1 MSKLGKKIFVIF
13 LSLVILSLLLVGLF
27 INFSIGESFNDF
39 INLQREETISEL
51 ASVLSENLKNN
62 DFNSV
67 QTLVDNFSRTNRIPI
82 WIENKKGEFIYFSA
96 QNNQMTQMMRR
107 MGMNMGM
114 SGNSH
119 MAIRQLPGDLPGQ
132 TKSEEVIVDGQK
144 LLTLYWKDINPENQ
158 LDSGLYNF
166 FKKNVYKAII
176 FSALIVI
183 LLVIILSFILSKKI
197 SKPVIKVKNAAL
209 QVAQGN
215 YQQNIESRGD
225 DELAELI
232 DAFNLMSKKL
242 LKLEKIRKESTS
254 DLAHELRTPLTTI
267 KGYLE
272 AIEDE
277 KIKANQENITE
288 MQEETERMTI
298 LIDKLN
304 DFADAQNK
312 IFNLEKKRVNIT
324 PIIKKIIKQQHEF
337 LNEKNINVKLML
349 KENLYLRG
357 DQNSL
362 FQIFNNIIE
371 NAIKY
376 NNENGK
382 IEIKALKEKN
392 NLIIYIQDNGI
403 GISKDDLPFIF
414 ERFYRADKSRN
425 SQNQGTGIGLAVA
438 RELVEAHQGKIKV
451 ESEGQG
457 TLFKLIFPVTRN

>member
-1 MSKLGKKIFVIF
+1 MSRLGKKLFAVFLMLVIF
-13 LSLVILSLLLVGLF
+13 SLLLVGLF

-51 ASVLSENLKNN
+51 AAVLSENLKNN

-67 QTLVDNFSRTNRIPI
+67 QTLVDNFSRTNGIPI
-82 WIENKKGEFIYFSA
+82 WIENNKGEFIYFSA
-96 QNNQMTQMMRR
+96 QHNQMSQMMRR
-107 MGMNMGM
+107 MGMN
-114 SGNSH
+114 GNSP
-119 MAIRQLPGDLPGQ
+119 MNIRQLPGELPGQ
-132 TKSEEVIVDGQK
+132 TKSEAVIVDGQK
-144 LLTLYWKDINPENQ
+144 VLTLYWKNINPENQ
-158 LDSGLYNF
+158 LDSGLYNY

-183 LLVIILSFILSKKI
+183 LLIIILSFVLSKKI
-197 SKPVIKVKNAAL
+197 TKPVIKVKNAAL
-209 QVAQGN
+209 EVAQGN

-225 DELAELI
+225 DELAELV
-232 DAFNLMSKKL
+232 DAFNLMSEKL
-242 LKLEKIRKESTS
+242 LKLEKIRKESTA

-272 AIEDE
+272 AIEDR
-277 KIKANQENITE
+277 KIEANQENITE
-288 MQEETERMTI
+288 MQEETQRMTV

-304 DFADAQNK
+304 EFADAQNK

-324 PIIKKIIKQQHEF
+324 PIIKKIIKQQHKF
-337 LNEKNINVKLML
+337 LNKKNINVKLML

-357 DQNSL
+357 DSNSL

-376 NNENGK
+376 NNENGE
-382 IEIKALKEKN
+382 IEIKAIKEKN
-392 NLIIYIQDNGI
+392 NLVIYIQDNGV
-403 GISKDDLPFIF
+403 GISEDDLPFIF

-438 RELVEAHQGKIKV
+438 RELMEAHQGKIRV
-451 ESEGQG
+451 ESGEEG
-457 TLFKLIFPVTRN
+457 TLFKLIFPETRD